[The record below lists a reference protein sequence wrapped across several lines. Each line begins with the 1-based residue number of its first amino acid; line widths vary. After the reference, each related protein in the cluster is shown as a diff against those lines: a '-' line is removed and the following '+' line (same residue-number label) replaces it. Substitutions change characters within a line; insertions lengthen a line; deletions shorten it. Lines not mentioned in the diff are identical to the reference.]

1 MRHRLRPA
9 AGRVVAVAVLAGA
22 AVLATGCSSGP
33 GGTPVASLSGHA
45 VASSPQALTE
55 AQSDQNMISF
65 TRCMRG
71 HGVQM
76 PDPFHRPGHA
86 GLSIDMPSRGPATN
100 GAYAVCNH
108 YIQANITAKQAGAA
122 AQAAPHLAALTRY
135 AQCMRSHDINM
146 LDPTRLGELNL
157 GHVPGITSDFGRYSP
172 QFRAADAACRHFL
185 PAGVRDDG
193 TGP

>member
-1 MRHRLRPA
+1 MVRHPF
-9 AGRVVAVAVLAGA
+9 VAAVLAGA
-22 AVLATGCSSGP
+22 AVLAAGCSSGP

-45 VASSPQALTE
+45 VASSAQALTE

-65 TRCMRG
+65 ARCMRG

-76 PDPFHRPGHA
+76 SDPFHRPGHA
-86 GLSIDMPSRGPATN
+86 GLSIDMPSRGPADSA
-100 GAYAVCNH
+100 AYAVCIH
-108 YIQANITAKQAGAA
+108 FIQANIAAKQAGAA

-146 LDPTRLGELNL
+146 TDPTPLGELNL

>member
-1 MRHRLRPA
+1 MRHRLRPG

-146 LDPTRLGELNL
+146 LDPTQLGELNL

>member
-1 MRHRLRPA
+1 MRHRQRPA
-9 AGRVVAVAVLAGA
+9 WVVAVLVVVA
-22 AVLATGCSSGP
+22 AAGCSSAVSGP
-33 GGTPVASLSGHA
+33 GSAPVASLSGPA
-45 VASSPQALTE
+45 TASAAQALTT
-55 AQSDQNMISF
+55 QQGDQNILSF
-65 TRCMRG
+65 TRCMRS

-76 PDPFHRPGHA
+76 SDPVHHPGHA
-86 GLSIDMPSRGPATN
+86 GLSIDMPSRSPAN
-100 GAYAVCNH
+100 NAAYAACIH
-108 YIQANITAKQAGAA
+108 FIQANITAKQAGAA

-146 LDPTRLGELNL
+146 LDPTQLGELNL